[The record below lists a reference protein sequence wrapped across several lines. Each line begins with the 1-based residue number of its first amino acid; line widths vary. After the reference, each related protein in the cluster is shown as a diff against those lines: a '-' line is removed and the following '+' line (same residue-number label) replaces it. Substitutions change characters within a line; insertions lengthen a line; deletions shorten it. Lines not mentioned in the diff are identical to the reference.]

1 MEKKVEKIESISA
14 LFNILAWFSL
24 IVCIITAFISL
35 GNDME
40 GVFISYYFLG
50 AYISCLCTQH
60 FFYALYVI
68 ALRNMKELPKDKLNI
83 DLENPEKI
91 IESMTTKNE

>member
-1 MEKKVEKIESISA
+1 MEKKVAKIENIST
-14 LFNILAWFSL
+14 LFNVLAWFSL
-24 IVCIITAFISL
+24 IVCISMAVSSLINGFEEFYISC
-35 GNDME
+35 
-40 GVFISYYFLG
+40 YFLG

-68 ALRNMKELPKDKLNI
+68 ALRNLKELPKDKLNI